1 MFSKKFFSI
10 SLILVLLLGLPVG
23 THTALASR
31 SVTSVAGA
39 SHPFSS
45 AALPDGLKQAILAA
59 TAQPFTLS
67 FGEQMV
73 TVSDVAADDRF
84 GESVALLGD
93 TALVGARGYD
103 VGLNPDQGSVYV
115 FTRSGST
122 WSLQQ
127 QLTASDGAEGD
138 WFGSSVALSGDT
150 ALIGAPLDDV
160 SGNSDQGSAYV
171 FTRSGTTWS
180 QQAHL
185 TAADGAAGDYFGA
198 SVALSGDTALV
209 GADNDNV
216 SGNAYQG
223 SAYIFTRSGAAWSQQ
238 AHLTASDGA
247 AEDFFSLSVALS
259 GDTALVG
266 APDDNVSGNNQQGS
280 AYVFVRSGSSWSQ
293 QAHLTGSDGAE
304 EDWFGMSVALS
315 GDTALVG
322 ASGKTVGAHYG
333 QGSVYVFTRSGATW
347 TLQGQL
353 TASDGAA
360 YDQLGFSVSLD
371 GETALVG
378 APQDD
383 VGANVGQGS
392 AYVFTRSGATWT
404 QQGQL
409 TASDGAAEDIFG
421 YSVALS
427 GDTALVG
434 APQHD
439 VGGNADQGAVYFFQN
454 HQTFGDVPT
463 DQWYFSWVERLY
475 AAGITS
481 GCSLSPLLYCP
492 DQSVTR
498 AQMAKFLEKGINGSA
513 YTPPLGTGM
522 VFVDVPLSYWAVDWI
537 EKLYADGITSGCILS
552 PLSYCPDDPVTR
564 AQMAKFLLKAE
575 HGSSYT
581 PPDVGGSTGFG
592 DVSTG
597 YWAAAWIKQLA
608 AEGIT
613 SGCGGGNY
621 CPDDSVTRAQMAKFL
636 VLTFNLP

>member
-347 TLQGQL
+347 T
-353 TASDGAA
+353 
-360 YDQLGFSVSLD
+360 
-371 GETALVG
+371 
-378 APQDD
+378 
-383 VGANVGQGS
+383 
-392 AYVFTRSGATWT
+392 